1 MVEDILDDARSRMK
15 KSVEVLREE
24 LVTLRTGRASPALV
38 EHLPVDYYGTPT
50 PLIQIAG
57 ITAPEPRLLVI
68 QPWDLS
74 ALKNIERAILTS
86 DLGLTPTTDGRV
98 IRLAIP
104 YLTEERRRELVKRVS
119 QRVEACKVALRNIR
133 REAVDDLEEAKKEKL
148 IGEDDLY
155 RGKDELQ
162 ELTEEYYGL
171 ADEVG
176 RAKEK
181 EIMEVLSR
189 IHI

>member
-1 MVEDILDDARSRMK
+1 MINEFLADAESRMK
-15 KSVEVLREE
+15 KSVDSLREE

-38 EHLPVDYYGTPT
+38 EHLLVNYYDVPT

-68 QPWDLS
+68 QPWDLNS
-74 ALKNIERAILTS
+74 LKDIERAILTS
-86 DLGLTPTTDGRV
+86 DLGLTPTSDGRV

-104 YLTEERRRELVKRVS
+104 YLTEERRRDLVKKVH
-119 QRVEACKVALRNIR
+119 QRVEECKVALRNIR
-133 REAVDDLEEAKKEKL
+133 RDVIADMEEAKKEKM
-148 IGEDDLY
+148 ISEDDLF
-155 RGKDELQ
+155 RGKDKLQ
-162 ELTEEYYGL
+162 EVTEKYYDL

-181 EIMEVLSR
+181 EIMEV
-189 IHI
+189 

>member
-1 MVEDILDDARSRMK
+1 MINEFLADAESRMK
-15 KSVEVLREE
+15 KSVEALREE

-38 EHLPVDYYGTPT
+38 EHLLVNYYDVPT

-68 QPWDLS
+68 QPWDLNS
-74 ALKNIERAILTS
+74 LKDIERAILTS
-86 DLGLTPTTDGRV
+86 ELGLTPSSDGRV

-104 YLTEERRRELVKRVS
+104 YLTEERRRELVKRVH
-119 QRVEACKVALRNIR
+119 QRVEECKVALRNIR
-133 REAVDDLEEAKKEKL
+133 RDVIADMEEAKKEKM
-148 IGEDDLY
+148 ISEDDLF
-155 RGKDELQ
+155 RGKDKLQ
-162 ELTEEYYGL
+162 EVTEKYYDL

-181 EIMEVLSR
+181 EIMEV
-189 IHI
+189 

>member
-181 EIMEVLSR
+181 EIMEV
-189 IHI
+189 

>member
-1 MVEDILDDARSRMK
+1 MINEFLTDAESRMK
-15 KSVEVLREE
+15 KSVESLREE

-38 EHLPVDYYGTPT
+38 EHLLVNYYDVPT

-68 QPWDLS
+68 QPWDLHS
-74 ALKNIERAILTS
+74 LKDIERAIQTS
-86 DLGLTPTTDGRV
+86 ELGLTPASDGRV

-104 YLTEERRRELVKRVS
+104 YLTEERRRDLVKKVH
-119 QRVEACKVALRNIR
+119 QRVEDCKVALRNIR
-133 REAVDDLEEAKKEKL
+133 RDVIADMEEAKKEKM
-148 IGEDDLY
+148 ISEDDLF
-155 RGKDELQ
+155 RGKDKLQ
-162 ELTEEYYGL
+162 EVTEKYYDL

-181 EIMEVLSR
+181 EIMEV
-189 IHI
+189 

>member
-1 MVEDILDDARSRMK
+1 MVDDILEDARSRMK
-15 KSVEVLREE
+15 KSVEALREE

-38 EHLPVDYYGTPT
+38 QHLPVDYYGTPT

-104 YLTEERRRELVKRVS
+104 YLTEERRRELVKRVK

-133 REAVDDLEEAKKEKL
+133 REAVDDLEEAKKEKM
-148 IGEDDLY
+148 ISEDDLY
-155 RGKDELQ
+155 RAKDDLQ
-162 ELTEEYYGL
+162 ELTEEFYGL

-176 RAKEK
+176 QAKEE
-181 EIMEVLSR
+181 EIMEV
-189 IHI
+189 

>member
-1 MVEDILDDARSRMK
+1 MIEEFLNDAETRMK
-15 KSVEVLREE
+15 KSVEALREE

-38 EHLPVDYYGTPT
+38 EHLMVNYYGVPT

-74 ALKNIERAILTS
+74 ALKEIERAILTS

-104 YLTEERRRELVKRVS
+104 YLTEERRRELVKRVR

-133 REAVDDLEEAKKEKL
+133 RDTLEDLEEAKKEKL
-148 IGEDDLY
+148 ISEDDLY
-155 RGKDELQ
+155 RAKDDLQ
-162 ELTEEYYGL
+162 ELTEKYYE
-171 ADEVG
+171 AAEKVG
-176 RAKEK
+176 ETKEK
-181 EIMEVLSR
+181 EIMEV
-189 IHI
+189 

>member
-1 MVEDILDDARSRMK
+1 MIEEFLNDAEARMK
-15 KSVEVLREE
+15 KSVEALREE

-38 EHLPVDYYGTPT
+38 EHLMVNYYGVPT

-68 QPWDLS
+68 QPWDIS
-74 ALKNIERAILTS
+74 ALKEIERAILTS

-104 YLTEERRRELVKRVS
+104 YLTEERRRELVKRVR

-133 REAVDDLEEAKKEKL
+133 RDTIEDLEEAKKEKL
-148 IGEDDLY
+148 ISEDDLF
-155 RGKDELQ
+155 RAKDDLQ
-162 ELTEEYYGL
+162 ELTEKYYE
-171 ADEVG
+171 AAEKVG
-176 RAKEK
+176 EAKEK
-181 EIMEVLSR
+181 EIMEV
-189 IHI
+189 

>member
-1 MVEDILDDARSRMK
+1 MIEEFLNDAEARMK
-15 KSVEVLREE
+15 KSVETLREE

-38 EHLPVDYYGTPT
+38 EHLMVNYYDVPT
-50 PLIQIAG
+50 PLNQIAG

-74 ALKNIERAILTS
+74 ALKEIERAILTS

-104 YLTEERRRELVKRVS
+104 YLTEERRRELVKRVR

-133 REAVDDLEEAKKEKL
+133 RDTIEDLEEAKKEKL
-148 IGEDDLY
+148 ISEDDLF
-155 RGKDELQ
+155 RAKDDLQ
-162 ELTEEYYGL
+162 ELTEKYYE
-171 ADEVG
+171 AAEKVG
-176 RAKEK
+176 EAKEK
-181 EIMEVLSR
+181 EIMEV
-189 IHI
+189 

>member
-1 MVEDILDDARSRMK
+1 MIKDLIEDAESRMK
-15 KSVEVLREE
+15 KSLDALREE
-24 LVTLRTGRASPALV
+24 LLTLRTGRASPALV
-38 EHLPVDYYGTPT
+38 EHLPVSYYGVPT

-74 ALKNIERAILTS
+74 ALKDIERAIQTS

-104 YLTEERRRELVKRVS
+104 YLTEERRRDLVKRVR

-133 REAVDDLEEAKKEKL
+133 RDAIADMEEAKKEKM
-148 IGEDDLY
+148 IGEDDLF
-155 RGKDELQ
+155 RGKDEVQ
-162 ELTEEYYGL
+162 KVTERYSEQ

-176 RAKEK
+176 AAKEK
-181 EIMEVLSR
+181 EIMEV
-189 IHI
+189 

>member
-1 MVEDILDDARSRMK
+1 MIEEFLNDAEARMK
-15 KSVEVLREE
+15 KSVETLREE

-38 EHLPVDYYGTPT
+38 EHLMVDYYGVPT

-68 QPWDLS
+68 QPWDIS
-74 ALKNIERAILTS
+74 ALKEIERAILTS

-104 YLTEERRRELVKRVS
+104 YLTEERRRELVKRVR

-133 REAVDDLEEAKKEKL
+133 RDTIEDLEEAKKEKL
-148 IGEDDLY
+148 ISEDDLF
-155 RGKDELQ
+155 RAKDDLQ
-162 ELTEEYYGL
+162 ELTEKYYE
-171 ADEVG
+171 AAEKVG
-176 RAKEK
+176 EAKEK
-181 EIMEVLSR
+181 EIMEV
-189 IHI
+189 

>member
-1 MVEDILDDARSRMK
+1 MIEEFLNDAETRMK
-15 KSVEVLREE
+15 KSVEALREE

-38 EHLPVDYYGTPT
+38 EHLMVNYYGVPT

-74 ALKNIERAILTS
+74 ALKEIERAILTS

-104 YLTEERRRELVKRVS
+104 YLTEERRRELVKRVR
-119 QRVEACKVALRNIR
+119 QRVEACKVARRNIR
-133 REAVDDLEEAKKEKL
+133 RDTLEDLEEAKKEKL
-148 IGEDDLY
+148 ISEDDLY
-155 RGKDELQ
+155 RAKDDLQ
-162 ELTEEYYGL
+162 ELTEKYYE
-171 ADEVG
+171 AAEKVG
-176 RAKEK
+176 EAKEK
-181 EIMEVLSR
+181 EIMEV
-189 IHI
+189 

>member
-1 MVEDILDDARSRMK
+1 MIDEFIAEAESRMK
-15 KSVEVLREE
+15 KSIEALREE

-38 EHLPVDYYGTPT
+38 EHLPVNYYGTPT

-68 QPWDLS
+68 QPWDMS
-74 ALKNIERAILTS
+74 ALKEIERAILTS

-104 YLTEERRRELVKRVS
+104 YLTEERRRDLVKRVH

-133 REAVDDLEEAKKEKL
+133 RDAIDDLEEAKKEKM

-162 ELTEEYYGL
+162 ELTEKYYQI
-171 ADEVG
+171 ADDIG
-176 RAKEK
+176 QAKEK
-181 EIMEVLSR
+181 EILEV
-189 IHI
+189 

>member
-1 MVEDILDDARSRMK
+1 MIEEFLSDAEARMK
-15 KSVEVLREE
+15 KSVEALREE

-38 EHLPVDYYGTPT
+38 EHLMVDYYGVPT

-68 QPWDLS
+68 QPWDIS
-74 ALKNIERAILTS
+74 ALKEIERAILTS

-104 YLTEERRRELVKRVS
+104 YLTEERRRELVKRVR

-133 REAVDDLEEAKKEKL
+133 RDTIEDLEEAKKEKL
-148 IGEDDLY
+148 ISEDDLF
-155 RGKDELQ
+155 RAKDDLQ
-162 ELTEEYYGL
+162 KLTEKYYE
-171 ADEVG
+171 AAEKVG
-176 RAKEK
+176 EAKEK
-181 EIMEVLSR
+181 EIMEV
-189 IHI
+189 

>member
-1 MVEDILDDARSRMK
+1 MIEEFLNDAEARMK
-15 KSVEVLREE
+15 KSVEALREE

-38 EHLPVDYYGTPT
+38 EHLMVNYYGVPT

-74 ALKNIERAILTS
+74 ALKEIERAILTS
-86 DLGLTPTTDGRV
+86 ELGLTPTTDGRV

-104 YLTEERRRELVKRVS
+104 YLTEERRRELVKRVR

-133 REAVDDLEEAKKEKL
+133 RDTLEDLEEAKKEKL
-148 IGEDDLY
+148 ISEDDLY
-155 RGKDELQ
+155 RAKDDLQ
-162 ELTEEYYGL
+162 ELTEKYYE
-171 ADEVG
+171 AAEKVG
-176 RAKEK
+176 EAKEK
-181 EIMEVLSR
+181 EIMEV
-189 IHI
+189 

>member
-1 MVEDILDDARSRMK
+1 MIEEYLEDAESRMK
-15 KSVEVLREE
+15 KSVEALREE
-24 LVTLRTGRASPALV
+24 LVKLRTGRASPALV
-38 EHLPVDYYGTPT
+38 EHLMVNYYDTPT

-74 ALKNIERAILTS
+74 ALKEIERAILTS

-104 YLTEERRRELVKRVS
+104 YLTEERRRELVKRVH

-133 REAVDDLEEAKKEKL
+133 RDAIEDLEEAKKEKL

-162 ELTEEYYGL
+162 ELTEKYYEI

-181 EIMEVLSR
+181 EIMEV
-189 IHI
+189 